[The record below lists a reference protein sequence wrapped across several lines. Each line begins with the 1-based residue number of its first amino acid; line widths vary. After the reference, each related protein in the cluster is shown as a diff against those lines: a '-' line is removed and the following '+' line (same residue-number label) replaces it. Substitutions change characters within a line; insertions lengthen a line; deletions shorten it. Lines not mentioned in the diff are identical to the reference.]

1 MECTKRPV
9 DRRVTLAGIGHQRGL
24 QHGHGQGLSGFQRGV
39 IDPSSVQSGSRG
51 SPPARTVPNC
61 QGSCSR
67 CRGFERPRL
76 SPSRGQDQM
85 DGFRPELSRGR
96 QVGTQPASL
105 PVSLGS
111 LSGARETGVIPVRFV
126 GGVSRHHRAEG
137 GGFEPPEACTSRLF
151 KSRAFVRSAIPPGSG
166 KGSRHRA
173 GGTLS
178 TDQPAPTSQHRPAST
193 DQPGAISARNPSN
206 HAPASRWALST
217 SARMAGPA
225 APDAGY
231 DPRNLTPASSA

>member
-85 DGFRPELSRGR
+85 DGVRPELSRGR

-151 KSRAFVRSAIPPGSG
+151 KSRAFVRSAIPPSG
-166 KGSRHRA
+166 RKGSRRPDA
-173 GGTLS
+173 PCATGRQVKRRRPGRLRPGARPATRRPRGGTGR
-178 TDQPAPTSQHRPAST
+178 PRPGWPHRPPPT
-193 DQPGAISARNPSN
+193 PDRN
-206 HAPASRWALST
+206 RGT
-217 SARMAGPA
+217 
-225 APDAGY
+225 
-231 DPRNLTPASSA
+231 